1 MQKASPSDAVM
12 IPRGANGQPTATEYR
27 RTPVPVASS
36 ALRAIP
42 MSCTD
47 EDGGVV
53 PIRRT
58 AREARWRTFVQP
70 S

>member
-1 MQKASPSDAVM
+1 
-12 IPRGANGQPTATEYR
+12 
-27 RTPVPVASS
+27 
-36 ALRAIP
+36 

-53 PIRRT
+53 PILKT
-58 AREARWRTFVQP
+58 TREARWRTFVHP

>member
-1 MQKASPSDAVM
+1 VAGPQEVIRLRQRTLGNDMH
-12 IPRGANGQPTATEYR
+12 R
-27 RTPVPVASS
+27 RRYGYFFRVASS

-58 AREARWRTFVQP
+58 TREARWRTFVQP

>member
-1 MQKASPSDAVM
+1 M
-12 IPRGANGQPTATEYR
+12 G
-27 RTPVPVASS
+27 
-36 ALRAIP
+36 
-42 MSCTD
+42 CTD

-58 AREARWRTFVQP
+58 ASEARWRTFVRP

>member
-1 MQKASPSDAVM
+1 
-12 IPRGANGQPTATEYR
+12 
-27 RTPVPVASS
+27 
-36 ALRAIP
+36 

-58 AREARWRTFVQP
+58 TREARWRTFVQP

>member
-1 MQKASPSDAVM
+1 MTRPARL
-12 IPRGANGQPTATEYR
+12 PRRLKTGHDMHRRRYR
-27 RTPVPVASS
+27 SLLPHC
-36 ALRAIP
+36 AIP

-53 PIRRT
+53 PILRT
-58 AREARWRTFVQP
+58 TREARWRTFVQP

>member
-1 MQKASPSDAVM
+1 MTRPARL
-12 IPRGANGQPTATEYR
+12 PRRLKTGHDMHR
-27 RTPVPVASS
+27 RRPGHFFRIAR

-58 AREARWRTFVQP
+58 TREARWRTFVQP